1 MSVHWEAATHLDRS
15 LHRIREAGARAGVV
29 INPATPVEVLTD
41 ILPEADFVL
50 LMSVNPGFA
59 GQPFLPYV
67 VEKARRLRGE
77 IQRRG
82 LSTRIAMD
90 GGVGL
95 DNVRRVV
102 HAGVDTCIAGS
113 AVFGTPDPAETM
125 RELRRRAET
134 EVA

>member
-1 MSVHWEAATHLDRS
+1 M
-15 LHRIREAGARAGVV
+15 
-29 INPATPVEVLTD
+29 LTD
-41 ILPEADFVL
+41 ILPEADFIL

-82 LSTRIAMD
+82 LATRIAMD
-90 GGVGL
+90 GGIGL
-95 DNVRRVV
+95 GNVRRVV
-102 HAGVDTCIAGS
+102 RAGVDACIAGS
-113 AVFGTPDPAETM
+113 AVFATADPAETM